1 MEPSFRQPGGADTGT
16 VQRRFRDEV
25 SGATDSLGCRQY
37 GSEGNANALR
47 KGTMKTV
54 PSQTGSS
61 KVIVR
66 RHPGALRRA
75 LTIFT
80 AFSGFLLWLAGR
92 KLPWLHPDQSP
103 GERFAELLQDLGTT
117 FVKLG
122 QHLSLRADL
131 LPEDV
136 LRALERLQDHVSP
149 FPVEVAERMIALAF
163 GRSTE
168 EIFASF
174 ERKPLAAASIAQI
187 HRATLADGHEV
198 IVKIRRPN
206 IRAQVDSDMRLLRR
220 VAMIA
225 QRLIPA
231 LRPLDPV
238 AVVDEIWSNLRREID
253 LAREARNVRRF
264 AEAMRHFPAVYVP
277 DVIDGLWT
285 ETVLVQEF
293 SHGRRIDEIHGE
305 QGMIVAETI
314 VDSYVHQ
321 LFSIGYFHGDPHPGN
336 LFVMPDLRVCF
347 HDFGIVG
354 HIDRRLRRALVAFAT
369 AFVEQNAD
377 WVVDAWLD
385 MGLIQQH
392 ADRRIFL
399 DVVDDLLRDFADLP
413 MREWSIANALSRL
426 IAAGRS
432 SAVGLPSDLLVF
444 CRTVL
449 LLESTLQRI
458 APEFS
463 LIEALSRHVSNGEIE
478 IADQRSGRS
487 RRLPFELA
495 ASLDELPDLMARRL
509 HNGLGKSG
517 LFELTLTQDPE
528 FARSLENLGA
538 RVALSIVT
546 LSLYIASTL
555 LISHPVGLAIAGV
568 PLLSVAGY
576 LLAARF
582 TFCIMRDYRILN

>member
-1 MEPSFRQPGGADTGT
+1 M
-16 VQRRFRDEV
+16 
-25 SGATDSLGCRQY
+25 
-37 GSEGNANALR
+37 N
-47 KGTMKTV
+47 TV
-54 PSQTGSS
+54 PSETGKGPVTILPRPNSMGRA
-61 KVIVR
+61 VTIV
-66 RHPGALRRA
+66 
-75 LTIFT
+75 T
-80 AFSGFLLWLAGR
+80 AFSGFVLWLAR
-92 KLPWLHPDQSP
+92 CKLPWARPKQTT
-103 GERFAELLQDLGTT
+103 GERFADLLQGLGTT

-131 LPEDV
+131 LPEDT

-149 FPVEVAERMIALAF
+149 FSVDVAENIIELAF

-174 ERKPLAAASIAQI
+174 DRKPLAAASIAQI
-187 HRATLADGHEV
+187 HRATLANGHDV

-220 VAMIA
+220 VAHIA
-225 QRLIPA
+225 QRLAPT
-231 LRPLDPV
+231 LRPLNPV

-264 AEAMRHFPAVYVP
+264 ADATRDSPTVFVP

-305 QGMIVAETI
+305 QGMIVAQSI

-354 HIDRRLRRALVAFAT
+354 HIDRRLRRALAAFAT

-385 MGLIQQH
+385 MGLIRQH

-399 DVVDDLLRDFADLP
+399 EVVGDLLRDFADLP
-413 MREWSIANALSRL
+413 LREWSIANALSRL

-444 CRTVL
+444 SRTVL

-463 LIEALSRHVSNGEIE
+463 IVEALSQHVRNGKIDITEQE
-478 IADQRSGRS
+478 SGRS
-487 RRLPFELA
+487 RRLSFELA
-495 ASLDELPDLMARRL
+495 ATIDELPDLMARKL
-509 HNGLGKSG
+509 HDRLGKSG
-517 LFELTLTQDPE
+517 LFELTINQDPH
-528 FARSLENLGA
+528 FARSLEHLGA
-538 RVALSIVT
+538 RIALAIVT
-546 LSLYIASTL
+546 LGLYIASTL
-555 LISHPVGLAIAGV
+555 LIGNPMGPTIAGV
-568 PLLSVAGY
+568 PVLAAAGY
-576 LLAARF
+576 VLAVRF
-582 TFCIMRDYRILN
+582 TYFITRDYRRLN